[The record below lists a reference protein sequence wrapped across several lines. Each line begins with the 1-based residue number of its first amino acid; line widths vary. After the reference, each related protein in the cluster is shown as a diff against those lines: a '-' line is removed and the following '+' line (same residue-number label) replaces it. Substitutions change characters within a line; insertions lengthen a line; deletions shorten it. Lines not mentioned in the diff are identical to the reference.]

1 MRRSRPLRL
10 LGLLFGAWFAL
21 NGATASMRNC
31 PMHGAARGVASAA
44 SHAAE
49 HTAAHASHQA
59 SAGHP
64 TPAEHDQMPAPCDC
78 ATQCCGAVPL
88 RLVPPPTVDL
98 TATVL
103 LATAAPPPP
112 RPLAAAACAR
122 LLPFANGPPA
132 SLHG

>member
-1 MRRSRPLRL
+1 MRRSRHLRL
-10 LGLLFGAWFAL
+10 PSLLFGAWFAL

-31 PMHGAARGVASAA
+31 PMHGASRGAASAA
-44 SHAAE
+44 AHAAE
-49 HTAAHASHQA
+49 EAAAHASHQA

-78 ATQCCGAVPL
+78 ATECCGAVPL
-88 RLVPPPTVDL
+88 QLAPPTVDL

-103 LATAAPPPP
+103 LATAAPLPP
-112 RPLAAAACAR
+112 RPLAATACTR